1 MLRGMVREN
10 QPTIRAAALKLTL
23 ATITRHPERERIEA
37 AIPSELREAIEEA
50 RPTDWVPA
58 TLMLELLERLWRVL
72 ERDAFI
78 ALYAE
83 QVALAQSSSSFG
95 RFMNQITKLLAPTPQ
110 ARLRHLPRGLELAQR
125 DAGRMEVELAGSAMA
140 HVVVR
145 DLPSLLRNICYATSL
160 IGSLE
165 SCARMVGWV
174 PSVEM
179 DARELSIGVVRYLM
193 RWERAAT

>member
-1 MLRGMVREN
+1 MPREI

-23 ATITRHPERERIEA
+23 ATIARHPERERIEA
-37 AIPSELREAIEEA
+37 AIPSELREAIEQA
-50 RPTDWVPA
+50 RPAEWMPA
-58 TLMLELLERLWRVL
+58 TLLLELLERLWRVL

-95 RFMNQITKLLAPTPQ
+95 RFMTRIAKLRAATPH
-110 ARLRHLPRGLELAQR
+110 ARLRHLPRGLEQAQR
-125 DAGRMEVELAGSAMA
+125 DAGRMEVEVASASMA

-165 SCARMVGWV
+165 SCARMVGQV
-174 PSVEM
+174 PSIEM